1 MENSN
6 KRTNNINRQSTLGMS
21 LCVSGLGL
29 LLWSVFSQFVGTAR
43 EPMML
48 FFALP
53 VLMGLGLLVSGFA
66 LMVAGAEP
74 FEDDAGGVRNSDE
87 SE

>member
-1 MENSN
+1 MGNSN
-6 KRTNNINRQSTLGMS
+6 KRTNNINRQSTLGMG

-29 LLWSVFSQFVGTAR
+29 LLWSIFSQLVGTVR
-43 EPMML
+43 EPMLL

-53 VLMGLGLLVSGFA
+53 VLIGLGLLVSGFA

-74 FEDDAGGVRNSDE
+74 FDEDAGGVRNGDDSA
-87 SE
+87 